1 MSKATRESLFT
12 VAYVVVGLIAVVTV
26 GYLSLGH
33 TFFQLTR
40 PNGRPG
46 PMLPFLVIG
55 LTGSLIYAAVQM
67 RGAGLAILM
76 IVLLYLTQVAMTPPI
91 RPNSLAVAAIFS
103 LPVGFALLA
112 GAYALKSLAR
122 LKIGRFVVMG
132 LIVAAGYALM
142 MMLFLMRS
150 RIDIHL
156 GTVAAQAFVGLKL
169 GAAMGLGFELVD
181 LIGPRPKHEPDYDR
195 PPA

>member
-1 MSKATRESLFT
+1 MSKATRESLFA
-12 VAYVVVGLIAVVTV
+12 VAYVAIGLIAVVIV
-26 GYLSLGH
+26 GYLTLGH
-33 TFFQLTR
+33 TFLQLTR
-40 PNGRPG
+40 PDGRPG

-55 LTGSLIYAAVQM
+55 LTGSLIYAVVQM

-76 IVLLYLTQVAMTPPI
+76 IVLFYLTQVAMTPPI
-91 RPNSLAVAAIFS
+91 RPNSLAAAAIFS

-112 GAYALKSLAR
+112 GAYAQKSLAR

-142 MMLFLMRS
+142 MVLFLIRS
-150 RIDIHL
+150 HVEIRMGI
-156 GTVAAQAFVGLKL
+156 VFSQALVGLKL

-181 LIGPRPKHEPDYDR
+181 LIGPRPKHGPDYDR